1 MFDEETTIELIK
13 PVTIGKG
20 EGAIEVTELK
30 LREPAAGELE
40 KAAESRTGIG
50 SQITLISL
58 VAKVPRGAVEKLCQR
73 DLTIASRFL
82 NSFTDGGQT
91 TPSDGDD

>member
-1 MFDEETTIELIK
+1 MFDEETTIPLVK

-20 EGAIEVTELK
+20 DGAIEYTELK

-40 KAAESRTGIG
+40 KAAASTTGIG

-58 VAKVPRGAVEKLCQR
+58 VSKVPRSAIEKLCQR
-73 DLTIASRFL
+73 DLTTASRFL

-91 TPSDGDD
+91 TPSDGDV

>member
-1 MFDEETTIELIK
+1 MLDEETTIELVK

-30 LREPAAGELE
+30 LREPTAGELE
-40 KAAESRTGIG
+40 KSAAASTGIG

-58 VAKVPRGAVEKLCQR
+58 VAKVPRGAIEKLCQR
-73 DLTIASRFL
+73 DLTTASRFL
-82 NSFTDGGQT
+82 NSFTDGGQE
-91 TPSDGDD
+91 TPSDGDT